1 MKLNIKSFIGFF
13 KEIIIVV
20 LGVLIA
26 VGINNYKENCEEEKF
41 VSKTLSAIENEIEQ
55 SELEVEKTSKKH
67 LQIVDSIHAA
77 IHNDNESLGQLM
89 NRIGGIQSPDVK
101 NIGLRFFISN
111 KAELVEYDIIS
122 RLNDI
127 ENYTNSLHTKMN
139 RMLDFLYENIE
150 KKDAVIKEKFIYHLA
165 NVINSEQELLKLYN
179 DYKTQ

>member
-1 MKLNIKSFIGFF
+1 MKLNIKSFIAFF

-26 VGINNYKENCEEEKF
+26 VGINNYKENYEEEKF

>member
-1 MKLNIKSFIGFF
+1 MKLNIKSFIAFF

-26 VGINNYKENCEEEKF
+26 VGINNYKENYEEEKF

-165 NVINSEQELLKLYN
+165 NVINSEQELLKLYD